1 MSAPGAR
8 LAQRL
13 TAAGY
18 RRADAAVWS
27 ADGEVW
33 ETVLRHSEYDGHAI
47 MAAVEISRDQ
57 RGRVTRAAYLDDDGR
72 RYPFGPRRVVG
83 ELLDY
88 LAGVRFD
95 VTTWN
100 SAYPTFGAPYGPASV
115 TRVATRRHARALRE
129 ARAANGDQVTLRR
142 VDPAG
147 YRARVTP

>member
-18 RRADAAVWS
+18 RRADAAAWS

-33 ETVLRHSEYDGHAI
+33 ETVASSRYGYAI
-47 MAAVEISRDQ
+47 TTRVEISRDR
-57 RGRVTRAAYLDDDGR
+57 RGRVTRAAYIDGDGR

-95 VTTWN
+95 VATWN
-100 SAYPTFGAPYGPASV
+100 GAYPTFGVAYGPASV
-115 TRVATRRHARALRE
+115 TTVATRRHARALRE
-129 ARAANGDQVTLRR
+129 TRAANGDQVTLRR